1 MDHKIRSVG
10 RFMANFGFRY
20 IRDRLDLVNGGRLG
34 PMTEEKVKLKT
45 IDQVCVVVRDIQKA
59 VEQYWQ
65 ILGIGP
71 WSIYT
76 VKPPELKDTTVR
88 GNPTVFSMKLAFA
101 KVGSMML
108 ELIQPLEGESLYKEF
123 LAEKGEGIH
132 HVASYE
138 VDDLERAISLLENRG
153 IGVLQSGRWK
163 GASFAY
169 MDTEKSL
176 GAIVEL
182 VKRTTE
188 FPPPE
193 ATYPQCEETS

>member
-1 MDHKIRSVG
+1 
-10 RFMANFGFRY
+10 
-20 IRDRLDLVNGGRLG
+20 
-34 PMTEEKVKLKT
+34 MTDEKVKLKS

-59 VEQYWQ
+59 VEHYWK

-76 VKPPELKDTTVR
+76 VKAPELTDTTVR
-88 GNPTVFSMKLAFA
+88 GKLTVFSMKLAFA
-101 KVGSMML
+101 EVGSMMI
-108 ELIQPLEGESLYKEF
+108 ELIQPLKGESVYKEF
-123 LAEKGEGIH
+123 LVEKGEGIH

-138 VDDLERAISLLENRG
+138 VDDLDKAIALLEKHG

-169 MDTEKSL
+169 MDTEKTL

-182 VKRTTE
+182 VKRTAE
-188 FPPPE
+188 FPSPE
-193 ATYPQCEETS
+193 ASYP